1 MTKGEQMKK
10 LLEEIKK
17 VWRWID
23 ANLLAR
29 LGRWRIPV
37 LAVAALLL
45 VFVIY
50 KKTLGSVPDVATAS
64 ARFGDFVIDINQSGE
79 LYAVKSVSVGV
90 PAKVRGSL
98 RVVALAE
105 DGTMVQKGDF
115 LVQFDTAEA
124 SQELEDRRNEYE
136 SALADLASL
145 QASNRST
152 MAQLN
157 TAFETEQYSFEQ
169 AKLRYEQMKYEAL
182 SKQREQELSLKK
194 ATLSLEQAQR
204 KIESQEII
212 NKADLTK
219 TNLKVRQAR
228 LRYEQKAQELNDLTL
243 RAPIDGMVV
252 LQEIWGANG
261 RAKVKVGDSPYRGQT
276 LVEIPDLAT
285 MMVKAKVNEVFISQV
300 HPDQQAI
307 LSVDALPGQQFY
319 GKVLR
324 VATLASRESD
334 SEIKTFD
341 VEILIDGA
349 DGRLRPG
356 MTAQCQII
364 TDRIKDKLFVP
375 LESVVH
381 KDDTTVVYIKK
392 GGFKRREVQI
402 GAKNSD
408 FIVIEKGLKQGDLV
422 ALRDPT
428 LPVTAG
434 EKSTAAVKEKR
445 PERRTPGPSRSVMI
459 MR

>member
-1 MTKGEQMKK
+1 MKPGEWLKKG
-10 LLEEIKK
+10 LT
-17 VWRWID
+17 WID
-23 ANLLAR
+23 AHGLAR
-29 LGRWRIPV
+29 LGKWRLPV
-37 LAVAALLL
+37 LILAGVVLVLL
-45 VFVIY
+45 IY
-50 KKTLGSVPDVATAS
+50 KWTLGSTPDVATS
-64 ARFGDFVIDINQSGE
+64 VARFGDFVIDINQSGE

-105 DGTMVQKGDF
+105 DGSMVQRGDF

-124 SQELEDRRNEYE
+124 SQDLEDRRNEYE

-157 TAFETEQYSFEQ
+157 TAYETEKFSFEQ
-169 AKLRYEQMKYEAL
+169 AKLRFEQMKYEAL
-182 SKQREQELSLKK
+182 SKQREQELNLKK
-194 ATLSLEQAQR
+194 ASLSLEQAQR
-204 KIESQEII
+204 KIDSQEII

-219 TNLKVRQAR
+219 SNLKVRQAR
-228 LRYEQKAQELNDLTL
+228 LRYEQKLQEVSDLTL
-243 RAPIDGMVV
+243 RAPIDGLVV
-252 LQEIWGANG
+252 LQEIFGANG
-261 RAKVKVGDSPYRGQT
+261 RAKVKVGDTPWRGMT
-276 LVEIPDLAT
+276 LVEIPDLSQ

-300 HPDQQAI
+300 RPDQQVVLA
-307 LSVDALPGQQFY
+307 VDALPGERFY
-319 GKVLR
+319 GKVMR
-324 VATLASRESD
+324 VASLATRESGSD
-334 SEIKTFD
+334 VKTFD
-341 VEILIDGA
+341 VEILVDGA

-364 TDRIKDKLFVP
+364 TDRIKNKLFVP
-375 LESVVH
+375 LESVIH
-381 KDDTTVVYIKK
+381 KDDTTLVYIKR

-408 FIVIEKGLKQGDLV
+408 FIVIEKGLKQGDLI

-428 LPVTAG
+428 VPVKESG
-434 EKSTAAVKEKR
+434 EKGAAAVKEKR
-445 PERRTPGPSRSVMI
+445 QERRPGNRNAIMI

>member
-1 MTKGEQMKK
+1 MKIGEQ
-10 LLEEIKK
+10 IKT
-17 VWRWID
+17 WYNWTE
-23 ANLLAR
+23 AHGLAR
-29 LGRWRIPV
+29 LGKWRLPV
-37 LAVAALLL
+37 LVLAAVLLFFL
-45 VFVIY
+45 IY
-50 KKTLGSVPDVATAS
+50 TWTLGSTPDVATAA

-98 RVVALAE
+98 RVVALAD
-105 DGTMVQKGDF
+105 DGSMVQKGDF

-124 SQELEDRRNEYE
+124 SQDLEDRRNEYE

-157 TAFETEQYSFEQ
+157 TAYETEKYSFEQ

-182 SKQREQELSLKK
+182 SKQREQELNLKK
-194 ATLSLEQAQR
+194 ATLSLDQAQR

-212 NKADLTK
+212 NRADLTK
-219 TNLKVRQAR
+219 SNLKVRQAR
-228 LRYEQKAQELNDLTL
+228 LRYEQKQQEVSDLTL
-243 RAPIDGMVV
+243 RAPIDGLVV
-252 LQEIWGANG
+252 LQEIFGTNG
-261 RAKVKVGDSPYRGQT
+261 RAKIKVGDTPWRGMT
-276 LVEIPDLAT
+276 LVEIPDLSQ
-285 MMVKAKVNEVFISQV
+285 MMIKTKVNEVFISQV
-300 HPDQQAI
+300 RQDQQVVLA
-307 LSVDALPGQQFY
+307 VDALPGERFY
-319 GKVLR
+319 GKVMR
-324 VATLASRESD
+324 VATLATRESGSD
-334 SEIKTFD
+334 VKTFE

-375 LESVVH
+375 LESVIH

-392 GGFKRREVQI
+392 GGFKRHEVQI

-408 FIVIEKGLKQGDLV
+408 FVVIEKGLKQGDLV

-428 LPVTAG
+428 VPVKQTG
-434 EKSTAAVKEKR
+434 ETTPSAVKEKR
-445 PERRTPGPSRSVMI
+445 QERRPPAGGGGMMI

>member
-1 MTKGEQMKK
+1 MKIGEQ
-10 LLEEIKK
+10 IKT
-17 VWRWID
+17 WYNWTE
-23 ANLLAR
+23 AHGLAR
-29 LGRWRIPV
+29 LGKWRLPV
-37 LAVAALLL
+37 LVLAAVLLFFL
-45 VFVIY
+45 IY
-50 KKTLGSVPDVATAS
+50 TWTLGSTPDVATAA

-98 RVVALAE
+98 RVVALAD
-105 DGTMVQKGDF
+105 DGSMVQKGDF

-124 SQELEDRRNEYE
+124 SQDLEDRRNEYE

-157 TAFETEQYSFEQ
+157 TAYETEKYSFEQ

-182 SKQREQELSLKK
+182 SKQREQELNLKK
-194 ATLSLEQAQR
+194 ATLSLDQAQR

-212 NKADLTK
+212 NRADLTK
-219 TNLKVRQAR
+219 SNLKVRQAR
-228 LRYEQKAQELNDLTL
+228 LRYEQKQQEVSDLTL
-243 RAPIDGMVV
+243 RAPIDGLVV
-252 LQEIWGANG
+252 LQEIFGTNG
-261 RAKVKVGDSPYRGQT
+261 RAKIKVGDTPWRGMT
-276 LVEIPDLAT
+276 LVEIPDLSQ
-285 MMVKAKVNEVFISQV
+285 MMIKAKVNEVFISQV
-300 HPDQQAI
+300 RQDQQVVLA
-307 LSVDALPGQQFY
+307 VDALPGERFY
-319 GKVLR
+319 GKVMR
-324 VATLASRESD
+324 VATLATRESGSD
-334 SEIKTFD
+334 VKTFE

-375 LESVVH
+375 LESVIH

-392 GGFKRREVQI
+392 GGFKRHEVQI

-408 FIVIEKGLKQGDLV
+408 FVVIEKGLKQGDLV

-428 LPVTAG
+428 VPVKQTG
-434 EKSTAAVKEKR
+434 ETTPSAVKEKR
-445 PERRTPGPSRSVMI
+445 QERRPPAGGGGMMI

>member
-1 MTKGEQMKK
+1 
-10 LLEEIKK
+10 
-17 VWRWID
+17 
-23 ANLLAR
+23 
-29 LGRWRIPV
+29 
-37 LAVAALLL
+37 
-45 VFVIY
+45 
-50 KKTLGSVPDVATAS
+50 
-64 ARFGDFVIDINQSGE
+64 
-79 LYAVKSVSVGV
+79 
-90 PAKVRGSL
+90 
-98 RVVALAE
+98 
-105 DGTMVQKGDF
+105 
-115 LVQFDTAEA
+115 
-124 SQELEDRRNEYE
+124 
-136 SALADLASL
+136 
-145 QASNRST
+145 
-152 MAQLN
+152 
-157 TAFETEQYSFEQ
+157 
-169 AKLRYEQMKYEAL
+169 
-182 SKQREQELSLKK
+182 
-194 ATLSLEQAQR
+194 
-204 KIESQEII
+204 
-212 NKADLTK
+212 
-219 TNLKVRQAR
+219 
-228 LRYEQKAQELNDLTL
+228 
-243 RAPIDGMVV
+243 

-261 RAKVKVGDSPYRGQT
+261 RAKVKVGDSPFRGQT

-300 HPDQQAI
+300 HPDQQAV

-334 SEIKTFD
+334 SEVKTFD

-381 KDDTTVVYIKK
+381 KDDTTIVYIKK

-402 GAKNSD
+402 GPKNSD

-428 LPVTAG
+428 LPVTAAG
-434 EKSTAAVKEKR
+434 EKSTAAIKEKR
-445 PERRTPGPSRSVMI
+445 SERRAPGGRGAFMI

>member
-1 MTKGEQMKK
+1 MKK
-10 LLEEIKK
+10 LIETVKEGC
-17 VWRWID
+17 RWLD
-23 ANLLAR
+23 AHFLIYLGKWKMPLLILVA
-29 LGRWRIPV
+29 LGV
-37 LAVAALLL
+37 VFL
-45 VFVIY
+45 VY
-50 KKTLGSVPDVATAS
+50 KGTLGSTPDVATAA
-64 ARFGDFVIDINQSGE
+64 ARFGDFIIDVNQSGE

-90 PAKVRGSL
+90 PANVRGSL

-105 DGTMVQKGDF
+105 DGSMVQQGDF

-124 SQELEDRRNEYE
+124 SQDLEDRRNEYE

-145 QASNRST
+145 KASNRSS

-157 TAFETEQYSFEQ
+157 TAYETEKYSYEQ
-169 AKLRYEQMKYEAL
+169 AKLRFEQMKYEAPA
-182 SKQREQELSLKK
+182 KQREQELSLKK
-194 ATLSLEQAQR
+194 AALSLEQAQR

-212 NKADLTK
+212 QNADLTK
-219 TNLKVRQAR
+219 ANLKVRQAR
-228 LRYEQKAQELNDLTL
+228 LRYEQKSQEVSNLTL

-252 LQEIWGANG
+252 LQEIFGANG
-261 RAKVKVGDSPYRGQT
+261 RAKVRVGDSPWRGQI
-276 LVEIPDLAT
+276 LVEIPDLST

-300 HPDQQAI
+300 RADQQVI
-307 LSVDALPGQQFY
+307 ITVDALPGQQFF
-319 GKVLR
+319 GKVMR
-324 VATLASRESD
+324 VATLATRESGSD
-334 SEIKTFD
+334 VKRFD
-341 VEILIDGA
+341 VEILIDDT

-364 TDRIKDKLFVP
+364 TDRIREKLFVP

-392 GGFKRREVQI
+392 AGFKRREVQI

-408 FIVIEKGLKQGDLV
+408 FVVIEKGLKSGDLV

-428 LPVTAG
+428 LPIKETG
-434 EKSTAAVKEKR
+434 EKSAAAVKEKR
-445 PERRTPGPSRSVMI
+445 PQERRPSGRGGAVMI

>member
-1 MTKGEQMKK
+1 MKISERVK
-10 LLEEIKK
+10 N
-17 VWRWID
+17 WYTWISS
-23 ANLLAR
+23 NLLSR
-29 LGRWRIPV
+29 LGKWRIPV
-37 LAVAALLL
+37 LILIGLLL
-45 VFVIY
+45 VLLIY
-50 KKTLGSVPDVATAS
+50 RWTLGSTPDVATAP

-90 PAKVRGSL
+90 PANVRGSL

-105 DGTMVQKGDF
+105 DGSMVQKGDF

-124 SQELEDRRNEYE
+124 SQDLEDRRNEYE

-157 TAFETEQYSFEQ
+157 TAYETEKYSYEQ
-169 AKLRYEQMKYEAL
+169 AKLKFEQMKYEAV
-182 SKQREQELSLKK
+182 SKQREQELNLKK
-194 ATLSLEQAQR
+194 AALSLEQAQR

-228 LRYEQKAQELNDLTL
+228 LRYEQKAQEVNDLTL
-243 RAPIDGMVV
+243 RAPIDGLVV
-252 LQEIWGANG
+252 LQEIFGTTG
-261 RAKVKVGDSPYRGQT
+261 RAKVKVGDSPWRGMT
-276 LVEIPDLAT
+276 LVEIPDLST

-300 HPDQQAI
+300 RSDQQVI
-307 LSVDALPGQQFY
+307 LTVDALPDQRFY

-324 VATLASRESD
+324 VATLASRESGSD
-334 SEIKTFD
+334 VKTFD
-341 VEILIDGA
+341 VEVLIDGA

-356 MTAQCQII
+356 MTAQCQVI
-364 TDRIKDKLFVP
+364 TDRIRDKLFVP
-375 LESVVH
+375 LESVIH

-392 GGFKRREVQI
+392 GGFKRREVQV

-408 FIVIEKGLKQGDLV
+408 FVVIEKGLKQGDLV

-428 LPVTAG
+428 VPVKEVG
-434 EKSTAAVKEKR
+434 EKGSSAVKEKR
-445 PERRTPGPSRSVMI
+445 QERRPPGGGGAIMI

>member
-1 MTKGEQMKK
+1 MKK
-10 LLEEIKK
+10 YLEEIKK
-17 VWRWID
+17 AWRWFD
-23 ANLLAR
+23 AHLLVR
-29 LGRWRIPV
+29 LGKWRIPV
-37 LAVAALLL
+37 LVLAALLL

-50 KKTLGSVPDVATAS
+50 KKTLGSVPDVATTA

-105 DGTMVQKGDF
+105 DGSLVRTGDF

-124 SQELEDRRNEYE
+124 SQDLEDRRNEYE

-157 TAFETEQYSFEQ
+157 TAYETEQYSFEQ
-169 AKLRYEQMKYEAL
+169 AKLRYEQMKYEAP

-219 TNLKVRQAR
+219 SNLKLRQAR

-261 RAKVKVGDSPYRGQT
+261 RAKVKVGDSPFRGQT

-300 HPDQQAI
+300 HPDQQAV

-334 SEIKTFD
+334 SEVKTFD

-381 KDDTTVVYIKK
+381 KDDTTIVYIKK

-402 GAKNSD
+402 GPKNSD

-428 LPVTAG
+428 LPVTAAG
-434 EKSTAAVKEKR
+434 EKSTAAIKEKR
-445 PERRTPGPSRSVMI
+445 SERRAPGGRGAIMI